1 MCADRLAGFDVAPRS
16 PDEAPAW
23 CSASGADFWAMSRL
37 HFLTPMLRLET
48 IIFSIVSPVLYII
61 NVHTSTLFA
70 RATSLVAH
78 ALLFPQ
84 GVATPVIGAALMPA
98 TADVVKLLGFTF
110 QGPDSYRDRY
120 ACLLGRATRG
130 LVEMRAHVIRA
141 AVFGFT
147 YVRLSRLVRAARAPR
162 RAAR

>member
-1 MCADRLAGFDVAPRS
+1 
-16 PDEAPAW
+16 
-23 CSASGADFWAMSRL
+23 MSRL
-37 HFLTPMLRLET
+37 HFLTPMLLLEK
-48 IIFSIVSPVLYII
+48 IICSIVRPFLYII
-61 NVHTSTLFA
+61 NVHKYAFCAGHPS
-70 RATSLVAH
+70 VGAH

-84 GVATPVIGAALMPA
+84 DVATPVIGAALMPA
-98 TADVVKLLGFTF
+98 AADVAKLLGFTF

-141 AVFGFT
+141 AVFGFI
-147 YVRLSRLVRAARAPR
+147 YVRLSRLARAARAPR

>member
-1 MCADRLAGFDVAPRS
+1 
-16 PDEAPAW
+16 
-23 CSASGADFWAMSRL
+23 MSRL

-98 TADVVKLLGFTF
+98 AADVAKLLGFTF

-120 ACLLGRATRG
+120 ACLLGRAARG

-141 AVFGFT
+141 AVFGFI
-147 YVRLSRLVRAARAPR
+147 YVVYPEWRAQRERFDAQLANSSRALVYELPKKPVGSVLQAS
-162 RAAR
+162 

>member
-1 MCADRLAGFDVAPRS
+1 
-16 PDEAPAW
+16 
-23 CSASGADFWAMSRL
+23 MSRL

-98 TADVVKLLGFTF
+98 AADVAKLLGFTF

-141 AVFGFT
+141 AVFGFI
-147 YVRLSRLVRAARAPR
+147 YVVYPEWRAQRERFDAQLANSSRALVYELPKKPVGSVLQAS
-162 RAAR
+162 

>member
-1 MCADRLAGFDVAPRS
+1 
-16 PDEAPAW
+16 
-23 CSASGADFWAMSRL
+23 MSRL

-98 TADVVKLLGFTF
+98 AADVAKLLGFTF
-110 QGPDSYRDRY
+110 QGPDGYRDRY
-120 ACLLGRATRG
+120 ACLLGRAARG

-141 AVFGFT
+141 AVFGFI
-147 YVRLSRLVRAARAPR
+147 YVVYPDWRAQRERFDAQLANSSRALVYELPKKPVGSVLQAS
-162 RAAR
+162 

>member
-1 MCADRLAGFDVAPRS
+1 
-16 PDEAPAW
+16 
-23 CSASGADFWAMSRL
+23 MSRL

-98 TADVVKLLGFTF
+98 AADVAKLLGFTF

-120 ACLLGRATRG
+120 ACLLGRAARG

-141 AVFGFT
+141 AVFGFI
-147 YVRLSRLVRAARAPR
+147 YVVYPDWRAQRERLDAQLANSSRALVYELPKKPVGSVLQAS
-162 RAAR
+162 

>member
-1 MCADRLAGFDVAPRS
+1 
-16 PDEAPAW
+16 
-23 CSASGADFWAMSRL
+23 MSRL

-98 TADVVKLLGFTF
+98 AADVAKLLGFTF
-110 QGPDSYRDRY
+110 QGPDGYRDRY
-120 ACLLGRATRG
+120 AFLLGRAARG

-141 AVFGFT
+141 AVFGFI
-147 YVRLSRLVRAARAPR
+147 YVVYPEWRAQRERFDAQLANSSRALVYELPKKPVGSVLQAS
-162 RAAR
+162 